1 MEIKTYQFNLY
12 DAQDGSLV
20 MGTEVD
26 EIPEPKIDAE
36 FWQRFLRGDCAMIF
50 MGEKT
55 EKIDDELSSGPTS
68 IDNLILSVPLRIELS
83 KYVSDYINE
92 EILRGKR
99 DIARLWLRTRSM
111 PLLGAQMSIFSYPDR
126 GPWGRSSWRGNCT
139 GHIYKELLTRLQP
152 RFFVGPMMGSGASI
166 EVAKHL
172 GIVAV
177 GWICTMASMF

>member
-55 EKIDDELSSGPTS
+55 EEIDDELSSGPTS
-68 IDNLILSVPLRIELS
+68 HKPKKWD
-83 KYVSDYINE
+83 
-92 EILRGKR
+92 
-99 DIARLWLRTRSM
+99 
-111 PLLGAQMSIFSYPDR
+111 SIFFAVLYR
-126 GPWGRSSWRGNCT
+126 T
-139 GHIYKELLTRLQP
+139 AFAIRL
-152 RFFVGPMMGSGASI
+152 
-166 EVAKHL
+166 
-172 GIVAV
+172 
-177 GWICTMASMF
+177 

>member
-1 MEIKTYQFNLY
+1 MEIKTYEFNLY

-55 EKIDDELSSGPTS
+55 EKIDD
-68 IDNLILSVPLRIELS
+68 
-83 KYVSDYINE
+83 YINE

-99 DIARLWLRTRSM
+99 DIDAAM
-111 PLLGAQMSIFSYPDR
+111 VENAIDAFIGGANDNR
-126 GPWGRSSWRGNCT
+126 
-139 GHIYKELLTRLQP
+139 
-152 RFFVGPMMGSGASI
+152 
-166 EVAKHL
+166 
-172 GIVAV
+172 
-177 GWICTMASMF
+177 

>member
-1 MEIKTYQFNLY
+1 MEIKSMEIKTYQFNLY

-55 EKIDDELSSGPTS
+55 EEIDDELSSGPTS

-99 DIARLWLRTRSM
+99 DIDAAM
-111 PLLGAQMSIFSYPDR
+111 VENAIDAFIGGANVNI
-126 GPWGRSSWRGNCT
+126 
-139 GHIYKELLTRLQP
+139 
-152 RFFVGPMMGSGASI
+152 
-166 EVAKHL
+166 
-172 GIVAV
+172 
-177 GWICTMASMF
+177 